1 MSRELS
7 YIDVIPYIQIE
18 KFGPIYGKTESIPI
32 KKLTVFIG
40 PQGSGKSTIAKL
52 VSCFTWLE
60 KSLVKGIVKESLKEE
75 ELKRHLKFNQIDD
88 YLASTTKLVWKGINF
103 NITYENKKVVIKPKD
118 TDYYHI
124 AKIMYVPAERNFLSS
139 FRFSELKLIDKLSQ
153 SLLVFLI
160 EFDNSK
166 SIIKKGISLPIKDV
180 LLEYDKLNDIISIRK
195 NEKKVY
201 LENAASGFQ
210 TMTPLFLVTEFLSNL
225 VDGKSKQENEEFS
238 FKDIGTFDSEVER
251 LLVELRDSDVN
262 INAFKKKL
270 IKISS
275 KYSPSY
281 FFNIVEEPE
290 QNLFPNSQKNVIEH
304 LLKCLNKNKY
314 NRLLITTHSP
324 YILETINNV
333 IYADKLKAAGKNV
346 DSVISSDYHVSYDD
360 VSAYMVKDGIVQNIK
375 LDDIKQIDPSEVD
388 SCSDIINNDYTR
400 LEEIE
405 YGKS

>member
-7 YIDVIPYIQIE
+7 SGVDIPNIQIE
-18 KFGPIYGKTESIPI
+18 NFGPLYGKIESIAI

-40 PQGSGKSTIAKL
+40 HQGSGKSTIAKL

-60 KSLVKGIVKESLKEE
+60 KALVKGIVKNSLKKE

-88 YLASTTKLVWKGINF
+88 YLTSATKLVWEGINF
-103 NITYENKKVVIKPKD
+103 NITYENEEVIIKPKNSD
-118 TDYYHI
+118 SYHV

-160 EFDNSK
+160 EFDKSK

-195 NEKKVY
+195 NGKKVY

-225 VDGKSKQENEEFS
+225 LAGNVKQENEEFS
-238 FKDIGTFDSEVER
+238 FKDMDTFEKDVER
-251 LLVELRDSDVN
+251 LFNELKHSNVDIKSL
-262 INAFKKKL
+262 KKNL

-290 QNLFPNSQKNVIEH
+290 QNLFPNSQKNVMEH

-324 YILETINNV
+324 YILETINNI
-333 IYADKLKAAGKNV
+333 IYADRLKDIGKNV
-346 DSVISSDYHVSYDD
+346 DSVISPEYHVSYND
-360 VSAYMVKDGIVQNIK
+360 VSAYMVKEGTVQNIK
-375 LDDIKQIDPSEVD
+375 VDDIKQIDPSEVD

-405 YGKS
+405 YGKY

>member
-7 YIDVIPYIQIE
+7 NAVTVPYIQIE
-18 KFGPIYGKTESIPI
+18 NFGPIYGKTESIPI

-60 KSLVKGIVKESLKEE
+60 KALVKGIVKASLKKE
-75 ELKRHLKFNQIDD
+75 ELKRHFKFNQIDD
-88 YLASTTKLVWKGINF
+88 YLTPATKLVWKGINF
-103 NITYENKKVVIKPKD
+103 NITYENEKVVIEPKD

-153 SLLVFLI
+153 SLLAFLI

-210 TMTPLFLVTEFLSNL
+210 TMTPLFLVTEFLSDLLAGNI
-225 VDGKSKQENEEFS
+225 KQENEEFS
-238 FKDIGTFDSEVER
+238 FKDMDTFEKDVER
-251 LLVELRDSDVN
+251 LFNELKHSNVDIKSL
-262 INAFKKKL
+262 KKNL

-290 QNLFPNSQKNVIEH
+290 QNLFPNSQKNVMEH

-324 YILETINNV
+324 YILETINNI
-333 IYADKLKAAGKNV
+333 IYADRLKDIGKNV
-346 DSVISSDYHVSYDD
+346 DSVISPEYHVSYND
-360 VSAYMVKDGIVQNIK
+360 VSAYMVKDGTVQNIK
-375 LDDIKQIDPSEVD
+375 VDDIKQIDPSEVD

-405 YGKS
+405 YGKY